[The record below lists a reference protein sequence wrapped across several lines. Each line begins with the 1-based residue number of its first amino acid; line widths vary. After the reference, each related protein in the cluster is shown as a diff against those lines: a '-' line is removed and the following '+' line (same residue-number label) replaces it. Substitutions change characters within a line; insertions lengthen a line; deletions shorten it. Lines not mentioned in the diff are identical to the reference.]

1 MEIVC
6 GYCNNKFILDSI
18 HIKKEE
24 VKENPIIKGL
34 YDAILG
40 IKVSE
45 TTHKYF
51 LYCPKC
57 HQKIARF
64 DY

>member
-1 MEIVC
+1 MDIEC
-6 GYCNNKFILDSI
+6 GYCKNTFILDKI

-24 VKENPIIKGL
+24 TKENPFVKSVF
-34 YDAILG
+34 DAILG
-40 IKVSE
+40 IKISDK
-45 TTHKYF
+45 TYKYF

-64 DY
+64 D